1 MNSPFVNFKLKP
13 GISRSL
19 TGAALLLSAAT
30 LINAGESKAAMFEC
44 FLNNLSTCGALL
56 GDKNF
61 TNFSLTGYTA
71 GPNSKISVEES
82 SGTWL
87 VTTTFDPR
95 TQGTV
100 SGTLKYDVNI
110 VGTGFTFKDTE
121 VSVSG
126 FATGGNPLVSS
137 KITGL
142 NFGNAFL
149 ADSNTTPVEV
159 YANNTKSINVD
170 QKFTASGTRRLASFT
185 TSFTQNVPGPLPLL
199 GAAAAFG
206 FSRRLRSR
214 IKTSAAA

>member
-19 TGAALLLSAAT
+19 TGAALLLSTAT

-44 FLNNLSTCGALL
+44 FLSSLSTCGGLL

-61 TNFSLTGYTA
+61 TNFSLTGYTPGA
-71 GPNSKISVEES
+71 SSKISVEES
-82 SGTWL
+82 LGTWL

-100 SGTLKYDVNI
+100 AGTLKYDVNI
-110 VGTGFTFKDTE
+110 VGTGFTFKETE

-126 FATGGNPLVSS
+126 FATTGNPLISS
-137 KITGL
+137 KITGI
-142 NFGNAFL
+142 NGGNAFL
-149 ADSNTTPVEV
+149 ADSNNTPAEQ
-159 YANNTKSINVD
+159 YANNTKSITVD
-170 QKFTASGTRRLASFT
+170 QQFTASGTRRLASFT